1 MNALIR
7 FFTRMDARAARAVY
21 ISLGLFAL
29 VAAIFVVG
37 KVVLD
42 IEPGQIGEWF
52 ESAADQWYALPVTI
66 AIFTVLA
73 FVGAP
78 QFALIGA
85 AVFAFGPVQ
94 GFLFSWIATIC
105 SATVTFYAGRI
116 AGADAVRRYGGQT
129 VNRISE
135 FVGRNGFF
143 ASMIVRIV
151 PSAPFIVVN
160 MAAGA
165 SHMSYLAFIAGLGV
179 GVIPKTA
186 LVAFAGGGLIAL
198 LSGGGWVAV
207 LALVAVAAAWIG
219 FMLMA
224 RRWLRGP
231 TRAIKGNGDG
241 DSTDGSG
248 PSAPTASD
256 AEAGQGERLAIKG
269 APSHKD
275 D

>member
-1 MNALIR
+1 LPDMTAMNPLVR
-7 FFTRMDARAARAVY
+7 FFTRMDARAARAIY

-29 VAAIFVVG
+29 VLAIFLTG
-37 KVVLD
+37 KFVLD
-42 IEPGQIGEWF
+42 IEPGQIGTWF
-52 ESAADQWYALPVTI
+52 ESAADQWYALPATI
-66 AIFTVLA
+66 LIFTVLA

-85 AVFAFGPVQ
+85 AVFAFGPVM
-94 GFLFSWIATIC
+94 GFAYSWIATIC
-105 SATVTFYAGRI
+105 SATVTFYAGRL

-160 MAAGA
+160 MAAGV
-165 SHMSYLAFIAGLGV
+165 SRMSYFAFIGGLAV
-179 GVIPKTA
+179 GVLPKTA
-186 LVAFAGGGLIAL
+186 LVVFAGGGLMSL
-198 LSGGGWVAV
+198 LSGGGWPAILALIGIVAV
-207 LALVAVAAAWIG
+207 WIV

-231 TRAIKGNGDG
+231 ATELKNPVE
-241 DSTDGSG
+241 DSTG
-248 PSAPTASD
+248 
-256 AEAGQGERLAIKG
+256 AEAEAGERLAISD
-269 APSHKD
+269 APSHKES
-275 D
+275 

>member
-1 MNALIR
+1 MLPDMTAMNPLVR
-7 FFTRMDARAARAVY
+7 FFTRMDSRAARAIY

-29 VAAIFVVG
+29 VLGIFLTG
-37 KVVLD
+37 KFVLD
-42 IEPGQIGEWF
+42 IEPGQIGVWF
-52 ESAADQWYALPVTI
+52 ENAADQWYALPVTML
-66 AIFTVLA
+66 IFTVLA

-85 AVFAFGPVQ
+85 AVFAFGPVM
-94 GFLFSWIATIC
+94 GFLYSWIATIC

-116 AGADAVRRYGGQT
+116 AGADAVRRYGGKT

-160 MAAGA
+160 MAAGV
-165 SHMSYLAFIAGLGV
+165 SRMSYFAFIGGLAV
-179 GVIPKTA
+179 GVLPKTA
-186 LVAFAGGGLIAL
+186 LVVFAGGGLMSL
-198 LSGGGWVAV
+198 LSGGGWPAI
-207 LALVAVAAAWIG
+207 LALIGIVVVWIG

-231 TRAIKGNGDG
+231 ETELKNSVE
-241 DSTDGSG
+241 DSV
-248 PSAPTASD
+248 D
-256 AEAGQGERLAIKG
+256 AEAETGERLAISD
-269 APSHKD
+269 APSHKES
-275 D
+275 

>member
-1 MNALIR
+1 MNALIQ

-29 VAAIFVVG
+29 VVTIFLVG
-37 KVVLD
+37 RFGLN
-42 IEPGQIGEWF
+42 IEPGQIGTWF

-66 AIFTVLA
+66 LVFTILA
-73 FVGAP
+73 YVGAP

-85 AVFAFGPVQ
+85 AVFAFGPSQ
-94 GFLFSWIATIC
+94 GFLYSWIATIC
-105 SATVTFYAGRI
+105 SSTVTFYTGRLV
-116 AGADAVRRYGGQT
+116 GADAVRRYGGQT

-165 SHMSYLAFIAGLGV
+165 SHMSYWAFIGGLAL

-186 LVAFAGGGLIAL
+186 LVAFAGGGLMAL
-198 LSGGGWVAV
+198 FAGGGWTAIVALVVVAV
-207 LALVAVAAAWIG
+207 AWIG

-231 TRAIKGNGDG
+231 ASQLK
-241 DSTDGSG
+241 
-248 PSAPTASD
+248 PEASD
-256 AEAGQGERLAIKG
+256 GGKAEDQGGE
-269 APSHKD
+269 
-275 D
+275 

>member
-1 MNALIR
+1 MNALIQ

-21 ISLGLFAL
+21 ISLGLFAVVVTIFL
-29 VAAIFVVG
+29 VGRFG
-37 KVVLD
+37 LN
-42 IEPGQIGEWF
+42 IEPGQIGTWF

-66 AIFTVLA
+66 VIFTVLA

-85 AVFAFGPVQ
+85 AVFAFGPSQ
-94 GFLFSWIATIC
+94 GFLYSWIATLC
-105 SATVTFYAGRI
+105 SSTVTFYTGRLV
-116 AGADAVRRYGGQT
+116 GADAVRRYGGQT

-165 SHMSYLAFIAGLGV
+165 SHMSYWAFVGGLAL

-186 LVAFAGGGLIAL
+186 LVAFAGGGLMAL
-198 LSGGGWVAV
+198 FAGGGLTAI
-207 LALVAVAAAWIG
+207 LALVAVAAGWIG
-219 FMLMA
+219 FMLLA
-224 RRWLRGP
+224 RRWLRG
-231 TRAIKGNGDG
+231 
-241 DSTDGSG
+241 
-248 PSAPTASD
+248 SASQLQSD
-256 AEAGQGERLAIKG
+256 ATEGEKAEKSSG
-269 APSHKD
+269 E
-275 D
+275 